1 MAGYTGEKRWRD
13 GMNPQYSNGGVSEA
27 AKEVC
32 VKMLDALTDAEAAY
46 AELAELYQYAGGT
59 IQGLANLLFTEDIAA
74 RKSPGTNAV
83 ITVDVPQTKAQIDFG
98 TTAGGVVDSVA
109 IVDGGAG
116 YLTGGTFSITE
127 ASDSGFVAGSYA
139 TITYTVASGAID
151 SVTVTD
157 GGSGYTADL
166 ADTTDIAAADIP
178 QPTNTS
184 ITAAAIS
191 NAGTGYRDGN
201 FQLAGVQAPG
211 NGNGIL
217 NYTVSGGVVTSV
229 SVVSGGQNYV
239 AGTGKTVINFPLAGY
254 VSETTANAEEVAK
267 TQAAFDAITALH
279 ELYLAADNTVVA
291 QEDRLAQIRRMT

>member
-166 ADTTDIAAADIP
+166 AATTDVAAADIP

-191 NAGTGYRDGN
+191 NAGTGYNDGN
-201 FQLAGVQAPG
+201 FQLGSVQAPE
-211 NGNGIL
+211 NGNGIIG
-217 NYTVSGGVVTSV
+217 YTVSGGVVTSV
-229 SVVSGGQNYV
+229 SVVASGQNYT

>member
-13 GMNPQYSNGGVSEA
+13 GMNPEYTNGGVSEA

-59 IQGLANLLFTEDIAA
+59 VQDLANLLFTEDIAK
-74 RKSPGTNAV
+74 RTSPGTNAV

-98 TTAGGVVDSVA
+98 TTAGGVVDSVT

-116 YLTGGTFSITE
+116 YLTGGAFSITV
-127 ASDSGFVAGSYA
+127 ASDSGWVAGTEA
-139 TITYTVASGAID
+139 LITYTVSGGAID

-157 GGSGYTADL
+157 GGDGYTADL
-166 ADTTDIAAADIP
+166 AATTDVAASDIP

-184 ITAAAIS
+184 ITAATIS

-201 FQLAGVQAPG
+201 YQLTGVQAPD
-211 NGNGIL
+211 NGNGVL
-217 NYTVSGGVVTSV
+217 NYTISGGVVTAV
-229 SVVSGGQNYV
+229 SVVKGGQNYE
-239 AGTGKTVINFPLAGY
+239 AGTGKTVANFPLAGP

-279 ELYLAADNTVVA
+279 ELYQAADNQVVA
-291 QEDRLAQIRRMT
+291 QEDRLGQIRRMT

>member
-166 ADTTDIAAADIP
+166 AATTDVAAADIP

-191 NAGTGYRDGN
+191 NAGTGYNDGN
-201 FQLAGVQAPG
+201 FQLGSVQAPE
-211 NGNGIL
+211 NGNGIIG
-217 NYTVSGGVVTSV
+217 YTVSGGVVTSV
-229 SVVSGGQNYV
+229 SVVASGQNYT

-291 QEDRLAQIRRMT
+291 QEDRLGQIRRMT